1 MELKLLNGCI
11 RKQRIQYSTQLLFG
25 IKSSL
30 GFYTLHSILFFIFLL
45 VSTSSKAQN
54 CTVNANIDLS
64 ICANEELLL
73 SGTKGGTLKFPGTTT
88 WTQISGPSAIITSP
102 NSLTTAV
109 TGIIGGNVYTFRLSA
124 TCGDN
129 AKIFDDVEYTVKI
142 ISSANAGPNLGP
154 LCPGTGNLAA
164 NALLAGETGQWT
176 IVSTSNYAGI
186 IITDPSSPTSG
197 YTLQPSGVGTTTLR
211 WTVTNTNG
219 CSSFDEMTITNRGGL
234 STVTAGPD
242 QTLGNCYSTTQSTVL
257 AGTFGGGFIAEAQ
270 GKWTVVTGP
279 NIPIFADDASNTTP
293 VSNLIEGVYTLKWTV
308 TNLCAIG
315 LDTMQITVP
324 EPVGNNSNAT
334 ISPGNTIY
342 CDART
347 TIVLTGSTPV
357 YNNESVTWTQTSG
370 PPATIVSPNSPTTT
384 ITGLDGT
391 SSYTFTYT
399 INNTVTGCTSSNSA
413 ATNFATPA
421 SLNVTSSSPIIGA
434 CDSSNS
440 TITCT
445 DSGTGTVQYSI
456 VSAPAGF
463 PGVPTNY
470 VNLGSSPATIN
481 GLTEPGTYIVRVRKS
496 ANGVGCTDIF
506 QDVTLIVSKTP
517 TPSSGGTNQK
527 LGCGV
532 TTTSLAGNV
541 PAVGIGSWNQIVGP
555 NTATIADKYD
565 PLTAISNLISGFYIF
580 RWEISGGPACTNS
593 QNDVSVKVVSTPP
606 AQPNAGTAQTVCAN
620 SSVTLSGSAKKDNEE
635 GLWTVSPSVGVVFSP
650 DATTRDATV
659 TGLTANSVYTFTWTV
674 SNTCG
679 SSADD
684 VIITTNS
691 TQGPIQSNAGDDQCL
706 ENIAA
711 TAALAGND
719 PSPGAGL
726 WTVISGS
733 GTSFTNATLY
743 NTAVTGLT
751 PGVYEFQW
759 TISNGGCTT
768 SSNNVKITVSAAV
781 STANAGSD
789 QNICGTS
796 VTITANVPTVGTGIW
811 TQVSGPIDAI
821 ITDPNNA
828 STTVTS
834 LIDGSYIFK
843 WSISNGCNSSTD
855 DVQINVSTQTPI
867 APLAGSDQ
875 SICGV
880 TSVTMAGNSVA
891 TGNGLW
897 SVVSGP
903 NIPAIPNPSSPTT
916 TITGLEAG
924 TYIFRWTSKAGAYC
938 GTLYDDVAVDV
949 TPNANA
955 GSDQSLCFA
964 NSVSLNGNE
973 GSVGTWTQIG
983 TTPNV
988 ATITTT
994 SSSSAIASGLISG
1007 TYTFNYAI
1015 TPTGTCTPLSDTVD
1029 ITIYSAASAADAG
1042 VDQIFCGAT
1051 QFILN
1056 GNDPGSL
1063 TGTWT
1068 VVSGPTGG
1076 SFFPNSNTPNAIY
1089 INPGNGTYVFSWTIA
1104 NGSCSSTD
1112 EVRIENPAQPSTADA
1127 GPDQDQVCSFQTTM
1141 NANNPIEGVGNW
1153 TMVSKPLGA
1162 TDPNILNPILYN
1174 TRITSLDP
1182 VIYPGIYVFRWTIS
1196 NGTCPSTSDDVSVTI
1211 YQASSIANAGPDQNL
1226 CGSVVTNLNA
1236 TPLTIG
1242 TGKWT
1247 KISGP
1252 PVIIV
1257 NDTSPTSVIS
1267 TLTIGT
1273 YEFEWTTT
1281 NSVCTSSD
1289 QVSITNNPSPTTA
1302 STAGTLTS
1310 ICKFEEVK
1318 LVGNVPTVGT
1328 GLWTQTAGNPAIIVD
1343 PTSPTT
1349 LASGTDVG
1357 SYSFEWTISGTGCPS
1372 SSEAVT
1378 ISILQLPTIATV
1390 GSDQVICDGDTATLE
1405 GNTPTNG
1412 TGTWTII
1419 SGGAGATI
1427 TDPNNPT
1434 TTVTGL
1440 PIGTT
1445 RLRWTISNGVCADYL
1460 AGMNITVNPKGQ
1472 INKPNDQI
1480 VCNNAATSIAFTSSN
1495 TDSITSYT
1503 WINDNTAI
1511 GLGASGSGNLSFVAT
1526 NITQNSI
1533 SATITVTPTFT
1544 NGGTSCVG
1552 PSESFTITVNPSGQV
1567 NPITAQELCNGATTN
1582 AIAFSTTNPFGTTSY
1597 TWTNNNTSIGLGANG
1612 SGDIPPFTATNTA
1625 TNPVIATITVTPTIS
1640 DGTFSCAGTP
1650 VNFTITINP
1659 KPTVNSASAITM
1671 CNGVPLNYIITSATA
1686 GTSFIWSRATVTDI
1700 TEPGVNN
1707 QTDNPI
1713 NEVLTNT
1720 TNAPIIVQY
1729 VITPTG
1735 PAPTSCSGN
1744 PFDLDVTVNP
1754 IPNVT
1759 TNPTSQLIC
1768 SGTTTNIGLTTTITG
1783 ATVTYSWTAAVTSGS
1798 ATGFTNGSGSIIAEK
1813 ITNTGTTQATVTYTI
1828 TPAIG
1833 TCTGNPITVDIF
1845 INPSGNVIPSGNQT
1859 ACNASTTAAITLSST
1874 NTDGATT
1881 YDWTN
1886 NNPAIGLALSGTGN
1900 IPSFTA
1906 TNPGTSPIF
1915 GNIIVIP
1922 TYSKNSLS
1930 CVGTSD
1936 IFTYTVNPTGQVNQ
1950 PSNQS
1955 FCNSQVS
1962 TVTFTTQNTGGSTTY
1977 NWTNDIPSIGLAA
1990 SGSGDIT
1997 FTATNATPNPLTASI
2012 IVTPTFTNGGVS
2024 CSGPSKTFTIT
2035 ITPSGQVEPI
2045 GDQELCTEDT
2055 TTAILFTTNNPL
2067 GTTTYTWTN
2076 NDTSI
2081 GLGASGSG
2089 DIPPFMATNTGTDP
2103 VTATITVTPLLNDG
2117 TISCTGIPETFTIIV
2132 NPKPTVTSASTKE
2145 ICSGTS
2151 VNYTITSATAGTTYV
2166 WNRATVAGIT
2176 EAGVTG
2182 QTANPINEILTNTT
2196 NDPIIV
2202 RYIITPIGPG
2212 ATSCAGTPF
2221 NLDVTVNPTADV
2233 IPSPISELICSGTKT
2248 NIDLST
2254 ATTGGTVT
2262 YSWTPALLTG
2272 SANGFANGSGL
2283 KIEDT
2288 ITNTGDDLA
2297 FVEYTVTPSFNGCPG
2312 VPENVL
2318 ININP
2323 SGNVNQPSNQ
2333 VVCNSSNTTNIIF
2346 TTTNTINHITTYAW
2360 TNDTPS
2366 IGLLAS
2372 GTGNIAPFTAVNT
2385 GTSPVMA
2392 TITVTPT
2399 FTADG
2404 LSCTGTP
2411 KSFII
2416 TVNPTAQVNPVA
2428 SQVLCNGSATTA
2440 FTFAT
2445 ANTGGTTSYTWTN
2458 DTPSIGLVASGI
2470 EDIASFTA
2478 VNLGTAPVVAT
2489 ITVTPIFK
2497 NGGIDCSG
2505 PTQTFTITVNP
2516 TAQVKTIADQVVCNG
2531 DSTTAVAFLTTNT
2544 GGTTTYSWT
2553 NDTPSIG
2560 LVASGTGNIAS
2571 FTAVNNGTSPVIAT
2585 ITVTPIFNNGSIDCT
2600 DAAKTFTLTVNPT
2613 AQVNSI
2619 ISQVVCN
2626 GSATTAVTFATANTG
2641 GITTYA
2647 WTNDT
2652 PSIGLIVSGT
2662 GNIVS
2667 FTAVNTG
2674 TAPVTATIIVT
2685 PTFNNGSV
2693 DCLGASETFTITV
2706 NPTAQVNPIADQEV
2720 CGGSP
2725 TTAIS
2730 FATANTGGTTA
2741 YTWINDTVSI
2751 GLASSGTGD
2760 IASFTTVNTST
2771 NPVIATIIVTP
2782 TFNNGSVNCSGPT
2795 ETFTITV
2802 NPTPIGIPIDKS
2814 ICSGEAVNQVLAT
2827 NLSIAGTTFTYP
2839 APVVTGGITGGNA
2852 RTVGSVDD
2860 ITDVL
2865 VNPTRLI
2872 HAATYTV
2879 TPTSPDGCVG
2889 APYEVKIT
2897 VTPTPEG
2904 VPASKTICSGEQV
2917 NQSLEVTPALFGT
2930 TYTYPAPLITGGIT
2944 GGVARPVG
2952 SSADITDTLINSTHF
2967 PQTATYTITPTSL
2980 IGCIGNSF
2988 TVVITVNPTPI
2999 GVDDLKTIC
3008 SGEAV
3013 NLNLKTTPI
3022 VFGTTYTYL
3031 APVVTGGITG
3041 GNARPVDSTADIN
3054 DVLINPTGFVQTA
3067 TYTVTPK
3074 SPDSCI
3080 GQPFTIEI
3088 TVNPTPIGTDEFK
3101 TIYSGEAVNQNLRT
3115 NPITL
3120 GTTFTYPT
3128 PLITGSLTG
3137 GTPRIIGSHN
3147 DITDILINPSS
3158 FTQTATYT
3166 VTPTSSQGCIGNPFN
3181 VEVKVLAVFVGVTNN
3196 KTICSGDAVNQDLK
3210 TSPMIPGT
3218 TFTYPAP
3225 VATGGITGGQ
3235 ARLIGTPDDIT
3246 DVLVNPTRF
3255 VQKATYT
3262 VTPQGANGFVG
3273 APFLVEILV
3282 EPTPDAPVASTTL
3295 QPTCTTPTGT
3305 ITVSSPIG
3313 ITYNYS
3319 IDGID
3324 YSNTSGVFTAVSSG
3338 NYTVSVK
3345 TSLGCVSLGT
3355 NVTVDPQPITPS
3367 TPIVNVTQGTCS
3379 LITGSVLLTGL
3390 PAGNCT
3396 ITQTGTVNA
3405 SYNGNTPE
3413 LSISGLVSGSYNFTV
3428 TNSVGCSSLPTSDV
3442 KINNVICAIAD
3453 SNPTPI
3459 NGYTGGIAIA
3469 NVLDNDV
3476 LNNLAIIPSDVVIS
3490 VVPSSIPVAIVFDTA
3505 TGQVSVNTQT
3515 KSGTYTFDYTICE
3528 VVNPSNCS
3536 TATIT
3541 IAVASASIVAND
3553 DTNPI
3558 PVYGVVGGV
3567 AIANVLDN
3575 DELNGTAVIP
3585 SEVVIRILPNAVP
3598 PELIF
3603 NQTTGEVSI
3612 KPGTPANLYSFDYT
3626 ICEVKNPLN
3635 CDTATVI
3642 VDVEVPTIAL
3652 VKTVEFIDEDN
3663 DGNAREGE
3671 TLAYKFTVTNTGSQP
3686 LTNIT
3691 ITDPL
3696 VGLVISG
3703 GPISLGVG
3711 ESDSSTFTAQYSLTQ
3726 PDINR
3731 GNVTNQATVSGT
3743 SPELIVVTDLSDN
3756 SNNAE
3761 NDPTIQIISGCTIE
3775 VNNAM
3780 SPNDDGTND
3789 VFYIRGIEC
3798 YPNNTVQIF
3807 NRWGVLVYE
3816 EVGYNNKDKAF
3827 IGYSKGRKA
3836 EYKKDKLPS
3845 GTYFYIIKYTDFNL
3859 NTHELVKFLYI
3870 ETD

>member
-25 IKSSL
+25 TKSSL

-102 NSLTTAV
+102 NSLITTV
-109 TGIIGGNVYTFRLSA
+109 TGVIGDNVYTFRLSA

-129 AKIFDDVEYTVKI
+129 AKVFDDVDYTVKI
-142 ISSANAGPNLGP
+142 ISAANAGSNLGP

-176 IVSTSNYAGI
+176 IVTPSNDAGI
-186 IITDPSSPTSG
+186 IISDPSSPTSG
-197 YTLQPSGVGTTTLR
+197 FTLLASGAGSTTLR

-219 CSSFDEMTITNRGGL
+219 CTSFDEMTITNRGGL
-234 STVTAGPD
+234 STISAGPD
-242 QTLGNCYSTTQSTVL
+242 QTLGNCYSTTQSTTM
-257 AGTFGGGFIAEAQ
+257 AATFGGGLAGST

-279 NIPIFADDASNTTP
+279 NVPVFADDTSNTTQ
-293 VSNLIEGVYTLKWTV
+293 VSNLIEGVYTLRWTV
-308 TNLCAIG
+308 TNVCEIG
-315 LDTMQITVP
+315 TDNMQITVP
-324 EPVGNNSNAT
+324 APVGNNSNAT
-334 ISPGNTIY
+334 ITPGNTTY
-342 CDART
+342 CDSRT
-347 TIVLTGSTPV
+347 SIVLTGSTPT
-357 YNNESVTWTQTSG
+357 YNNEVVTWTQTSG
-370 PPATIVSPNSPTTT
+370 PAATIVSPNSPTTT
-384 ITGLDGT
+384 ITGLDGS

-399 INNTVTGCTSSNSA
+399 INNTVTVCTSSTSA
-413 ATNFATPA
+413 TTSFAIPAT
-421 SLNVTSSSPIIGA
+421 LNVTSTSPVIGA

-440 TITCT
+440 TITYT

-463 PGVPTNY
+463 SGVPTNY

-541 PAVGIGSWNQIVGP
+541 PAVGIGTWNQITGP
-555 NTATIADKYD
+555 NTATIANKYD

-606 AQPNAGTAQTVCAN
+606 AQPNAGTEQTVCAI
-620 SSVTLSGSAKKDNEE
+620 SSVTLSGSAIKDNED
-635 GLWTVSPSVGVVFSP
+635 GLWTVSPSAGVVFSP
-650 DATTRDATV
+650 DATTRNATV
-659 TGLTANSVYTFTWTV
+659 TGLTASTVYTFTWTV
-674 SNTCG
+674 SNSCG
-679 SSADD
+679 SSFDD
-684 VIITTNS
+684 VTITTNS

-706 ENIAA
+706 ENIATTA
-711 TAALAGND
+711 TLAGND
-719 PSPGAGL
+719 PSPGTGL

-733 GTSFTNATLY
+733 GTSFANATLY

-768 SSNNVKITVSAAV
+768 SSDNVKITVSAAV

-796 VTITANVPTVGTGIW
+796 VTLTANVPTVGTGIW
-811 TQVSGPIDAI
+811 TQVSGPIEVI
-821 ITDPNNA
+821 IADPNNA

-843 WSISNGCNSSTD
+843 WSISNGCDSSTD

-867 APLAGSDQ
+867 APLAGPDQ

-880 TSVTMAGNSVA
+880 TNVTMAGNDVVP
-891 TGNGLW
+891 GNGLW

-903 NIPAIPNPSSPTT
+903 NIPTIPNPSSPTT

-924 TYIFRWTSKAGAYC
+924 TYVFRWTSLGGAYC
-938 GTLYDDVAVDV
+938 SSLFDEVTVDV
-949 TPNANA
+949 TPNAIA

-964 NSVSLNGNE
+964 NSVSLNGND

-1007 TYTFNYAI
+1007 IYTFNYTI
-1015 TPTGTCTPLSDTVD
+1015 TPAGTCTPLSDTVD
-1029 ITIYSAASAADAG
+1029 VTIYSAASAADAG
-1042 VDQIFCGAT
+1042 ADQIHCGANS
-1051 QFILN
+1051 FFLS
-1056 GNDPGSL
+1056 GNNPGAL

-1068 VVSGPTGG
+1068 VVSGPSGG
-1076 SFFPNSNTPNAIY
+1076 SFIPNANTPNAVY
-1089 INPGNGTYVFSWTIA
+1089 NNAGSGTYVFSWTIA

-1112 EVRIENPAQPSTADA
+1112 EVRIENPAQPSIANA

-1141 NANNPIEGVGNW
+1141 NANNPVEGVGNW

-1182 VIYPGIYVFRWTIS
+1182 LIYPGTYVFRWTIS

-1211 YQASSIANAGPDQNL
+1211 YQAPSIANAGQDQNL
-1226 CGSVVTNLNA
+1226 CGAVGTNLNA
-1236 TPLTIG
+1236 TPPTIG

-1267 TLTIGT
+1267 TLPVGT
-1273 YEFEWTTT
+1273 YVFEWTTT
-1281 NSVCTSSD
+1281 NSVCNSSD
-1289 QVSITNNPSPTTA
+1289 QVSITNNPSPTAA

-1343 PTSPTT
+1343 PTSSTT
-1349 LASGTDVG
+1349 LVSGTDVG
-1357 SYSFEWTISGTGCPS
+1357 SYTFEWTISGVGCPS

-1378 ISILQLPTIATV
+1378 ITILEPPTIATV

-1412 TGTWTII
+1412 TGIWSII
-1419 SGGAGATI
+1419 SGGVGATI

-1445 RLRWTISNGVCADYL
+1445 RLRWTISNGTCAPYT

-1472 INKPNDQI
+1472 VDAQSDQI
-1480 VCNNAATSIAFTSSN
+1480 LCNNTATAITFTTSN
-1495 TDSITSYT
+1495 PDPSTTYDWT
-1503 WINDNTAI
+1503 NDNTAI
-1511 GLGASGSGNLSFVAT
+1511 GLAATGTGTTSFTAT
-1526 NITQNSI
+1526 NNTQNPI
-1533 SATITVTPTFT
+1533 TATIVVTPTFT
-1544 NGGTSCVG
+1544 SGGTSCVG

-1567 NPITAQELCNGATTN
+1567 DHITAQELCNGTLTSS
-1582 AIAFSTTNPFGTTSY
+1582 IAFSTSNPLGTTTY
-1597 TWTNNNTSIGLGANG
+1597 TWTNSEPSIGLAANG
-1612 SGDIPPFTATNTA
+1612 SGGIPAFTATNTG
-1625 TNPVIATITVTPTIS
+1625 TNPVVATITVTPTIS
-1640 DGTFSCAGTP
+1640 DGTFSCSGTP
-1650 VNFTITINP
+1650 VTFTITVNP
-1659 KPTVNSASAITM
+1659 NPTVNSASAITM
-1671 CNGVPLNYIITSATA
+1671 CNGVPVNYTITSATA
-1686 GTSFIWSRATVTDI
+1686 GSTFTWSRATVAGI
-1700 TEPGVNN
+1700 TEVGVTN
-1707 QTDNPI
+1707 QIGNPI

-1735 PAPTSCSGN
+1735 PAATSCPGT

-1754 IPNVT
+1754 TPNVT
-1759 TNPTSQLIC
+1759 ANPTSQLIC
-1768 SGTTTNIGLTTTITG
+1768 SGSITNIGLTTTITG
-1783 ATVTYSWTAAVTSGS
+1783 ATVTYSWTAAVMSGS
-1798 ATGFTNGSGSIIAEK
+1798 AIGFTNGNGSTIAEK
-1813 ITNTGTTQATVTYTI
+1813 ITNTGTTQAIVQYTI

-1833 TCTGNPITVDIF
+1833 SCTGNPITVDITV
-1845 INPSGNVIPSGNQT
+1845 NPLGNVISSGNQV
-1859 ACNASTTAAITLSST
+1859 ACNASTTAAITLSTT
-1874 NTDGATT
+1874 NTDGATA

-1906 TNPGTSPIF
+1906 KNPGTSPIF

-1922 TYSKNSLS
+1922 TYSNNSLS

-1950 PSNQS
+1950 PTDQA
-1955 FCNSQVS
+1955 FCNGQASI
-1962 TVTFTTQNTGGSTTY
+1962 VTFTTQNTGGATEY
-1977 NWTNDIPSIGLAA
+1977 NWTNDNTAIGLLA
-1990 SGSGDIT
+1990 SGNGNLS
-1997 FTATNATPNPLTASI
+1997 FTATNATPNPITATI
-2012 IVTPTFTNGGVS
+2012 VVTPTFTNGGIS

-2045 GDQELCTEDT
+2045 GDQELCTGSQ
-2055 TTAILFTTNNPL
+2055 TTAIIFSTNNPL

-2076 NDTSI
+2076 NHTSI

-2089 DIPPFMATNTGTDP
+2089 DIAPFTATNTGTDP

-2117 TISCTGIPETFTIIV
+2117 TLSCTGNPETFTITV
-2132 NPKPTVTSASTKE
+2132 NPKPTVTSALTKA
-2145 ICSGTS
+2145 ICSGDS

-2166 WNRATVAGIT
+2166 WDRATVAGIAPVGIT
-2176 EAGVTG
+2176 N
-2182 QTANPINEILTNTT
+2182 QTSNPINETLTNTT
-2196 NDPIIV
+2196 NAPIVV
-2202 RYIITPIGPG
+2202 RYIITPTGP
-2212 ATSCAGTPF
+2212 ATTSCIGTPF
-2221 NLDVTVNPTADV
+2221 NLDVTVNPTPDV
-2233 IPSPISELICSGTKT
+2233 VPTPLTQVICSGTST
-2248 NIDLST
+2248 NIGL
-2254 ATTGGTVT
+2254 TTNITGTTVT
-2262 YSWTPALLTG
+2262 YSWTATVITG
-2272 SANGFANGSGL
+2272 SASGFTNGNGSAIAETLTNLG
-2283 KIEDT
+2283 T
-2288 ITNTGDDLA
+2288 TQATVRYSITPAIGTCTG
-2297 FVEYTVTPSFNGCPG
+2297 TPII
-2312 VPENVL
+2312 VD
-2318 ININP
+2318 IDINP
-2323 SGNVNQPSNQ
+2323 SGNVVQPINQ
-2333 VVCNSSNTTNIIF
+2333 VVCNGSNTVAEIF
-2346 TTTNTINHITTYAW
+2346 GTANTDGTTTYAW
-2360 TNDTPS
+2360 TNDNTA
-2366 IGLLAS
+2366 IGLAAS
-2372 GTGNIAPFTAVNT
+2372 GNGDLPSFTAKNT
-2385 GTSPVMA
+2385 GSAPITG

-2399 FTADG
+2399 YTNG
-2404 LSCTGTP
+2404 LVSCVGSA
-2411 KSFII
+2411 KSFTV
-2416 TVNPTAQVNPVA
+2416 TVNPIAQVNPVA

-2440 FTFAT
+2440 VTFAT

-2531 DSTTAVAFLTTNT
+2531 DSTTAVAFSTTNT

-2553 NDTPSIG
+2553 NDTASIG
-2560 LVASGTGNIAS
+2560 LATSGTGNISS
-2571 FTAVNNGTSPVIAT
+2571 FTAVNNGTTPVIST
-2585 ITVTPIFNNGSIDCT
+2585 ITVTPTFNNGSVDCAG
-2600 DAAKTFTLTVNPT
+2600 AAKTFTITVNPT
-2613 AQVNSI
+2613 AQVNAI
-2619 ISQVVCN
+2619 TSQVVCN
-2626 GSATTAVTFATANTG
+2626 GSATTAVTFATGNTG

-2652 PSIGLIVSGT
+2652 PSIGLAASGT
-2662 GNIVS
+2662 GDIAS
-2667 FTAVNTG
+2667 FTAVNLG
-2674 TAPVTATIIVT
+2674 TNPVIATITVTPTFNNGSVDCLGASETFTITENPTAQVNPIADQEVCAGSPTTAITFATANTLGTTTYNWTNDSASIGLATSGTGDIASFTAINLGTSPVIATITVT

-2706 NPTAQVNPIADQEV
+2706 NPR
-2720 CGGSP
+2720 
-2725 TTAIS
+2725 
-2730 FATANTGGTTA
+2730 
-2741 YTWINDTVSI
+2741 
-2751 GLASSGTGD
+2751 
-2760 IASFTTVNTST
+2760 
-2771 NPVIATIIVTP
+2771 
-2782 TFNNGSVNCSGPT
+2782 
-2795 ETFTITV
+2795 
-2802 NPTPIGIPIDKS
+2802 PIGVDQLKE
-2814 ICSGEAVNQVLAT
+2814 ICSGDAVNQPLTT
-2827 NLSIAGTTFTYP
+2827 NPLLAGTTFTYS
-2839 APVVTGGITGGNA
+2839 APTVTGGITGGTGRIIGSSADITDALVNPTRFIQTA
-2852 RTVGSVDD
+2852 TYTITPKGPEGCIGQTFTVEITVDPTPFGIEELKTICSGDAVNVNLRTTPVFIGTTYTYPAPIVTGGITGGTSRLIGSPND

-2865 VNPTRLI
+2865 VNPTGVAQTAI
-2872 HAATYTV
+2872 YTV
-2879 TPTSPDGCVG
+2879 TPKSPG
-2889 APYEVKIT
+2889 
-2897 VTPTPEG
+2897 
-2904 VPASKTICSGEQV
+2904 
-2917 NQSLEVTPALFGT
+2917 
-2930 TYTYPAPLITGGIT
+2930 
-2944 GGVARPVG
+2944 
-2952 SSADITDTLINSTHF
+2952 
-2967 PQTATYTITPTSL
+2967 
-2980 IGCIGNSF
+2980 GCIGDPF
-2988 TVVITVNPTPI
+2988 TIEITVNPTPTA
-2999 GVDDLKTIC
+2999 VDELKTIC

-3013 NLNLKTTPI
+3013 NLNLKTAPIVLGTTYTYPAPVVSGGITGGNPRLIESADDITDVLINPTSVVQTAIYTVTPKSPEGCIGGTFTVEITVNPTPI
-3022 VFGTTYTYL
+3022 GVDETKTICSGEAVNQDLRTNPILLGTIFTYATPNVTGGITGGLARVIGSVNDITDVLVNPTRFVQTAIYTITPKSPGGCIGQTFTVTITVNPTPVGVDDLKTICSGDAVNLNLKTTPAVFGTTYTYPTP
-3031 APVVTGGITG
+3031 AVTGGMSG
-3041 GNARPVDSTADIN
+3041 GNSRLLGSTADIT
-3054 DVLINPTGFVQTA
+3054 DVLLNPTRFVQTA

-3074 SPDSCI
+3074 SPDGCI
-3080 GQPFTIEI
+3080 GLPFTIEI
-3088 TVNPTPIGTDEFK
+3088 TV
-3101 TIYSGEAVNQNLRT
+3101 Q
-3115 NPITL
+3115 
-3120 GTTFTYPT
+3120 
-3128 PLITGSLTG
+3128 
-3137 GTPRIIGSHN
+3137 
-3147 DITDILINPSS
+3147 
-3158 FTQTATYT
+3158 
-3166 VTPTSSQGCIGNPFN
+3166 
-3181 VEVKVLAVFVGVTNN
+3181 
-3196 KTICSGDAVNQDLK
+3196 
-3210 TSPMIPGT
+3210 
-3218 TFTYPAP
+3218 
-3225 VATGGITGGQ
+3225 
-3235 ARLIGTPDDIT
+3235 
-3246 DVLVNPTRF
+3246 
-3255 VQKATYT
+3255 
-3262 VTPQGANGFVG
+3262 
-3273 APFLVEILV
+3273 
-3282 EPTPDAPVASTTL
+3282 PTPDTPLASTTL
-3295 QPTCTTPTGT
+3295 QPTCLSATGT
-3305 ITVSSPIG
+3305 ITVASPIG
-3313 ITYNYS
+3313 IGYSYS
-3319 IDGID
+3319 IDGTD

-3338 NYTVSVK
+3338 NYTVTVK

-3390 PAGNCT
+3390 PAGNWT

-3428 TNSVGCSSLPTSDV
+3428 TNSVGCISSSTTDI

-3453 SNPTPI
+3453 SNLTPI

-3469 NVLDNDV
+3469 NVLDNDKLNDLAVV
-3476 LNNLAIIPSDVVIS
+3476 LGDVVIS
-3490 VVPSSIPVAIVFDTA
+3490 VVPSSIPTEILFNTA
-3505 TGQVSVNTQT
+3505 TGKVSVNPQS

-3528 VVNPSNCS
+3528 VINPSNCS
-3536 TATIT
+3536 TTTVTIS
-3541 IAVASASIVAND
+3541 VASASIVAND

-3558 PVYGVVGGV
+3558 PIYGVVGGV
-3567 AIANVLDN
+3567 AITNVLDN
-3575 DELNGTAVIP
+3575 DELNGIAVIP
-3585 SEVVIRILPNAVP
+3585 SEVVIRTLPNAVP
-3598 PELIF
+3598 AELIF
-3603 NQTTGEVSI
+3603 NQTTGEVTV

-3642 VDVEVPTIAL
+3642 VDVEVPTVAL
-3652 VKTVEFIDEDN
+3652 IKKVEFVDEDH

-3671 TLAYKFTVTNTGSQP
+3671 TLAYHFTVTNTGSQP

-3703 GPISLGVG
+3703 GPISLGIG
-3711 ESDSSTFTAQYSLTQ
+3711 ESDNSSFTAVYSLTQ
-3726 PDINR
+3726 ADINK
-3731 GNVTNQATVSGT
+3731 GDVTNQATVSGT

-3756 SNNAE
+3756 SNNLE
-3761 NDPTIQIISGCTIE
+3761 NNPTVQIISGCTIE

-3780 SPNDDGTND
+3780 TPNDDGYND
-3789 VFYIRGIEC
+3789 IFYIRGIEC
-3798 YPNNTVQIF
+3798 YPNNSVQIY

-3816 EVGYNNKDKAF
+3816 EQGYNNDDKAF
-3827 IGYSKGRKA
+3827 RGYTKGRKT
-3836 EYKKDKLPS
+3836 EYKSEKLPA
-3845 GTYFYIIKYTDFNL
+3845 GTYFYILKYTDYNL
-3859 NTHELVKFLYI
+3859 NSFEEVKFLYLGSN
-3870 ETD
+3870 